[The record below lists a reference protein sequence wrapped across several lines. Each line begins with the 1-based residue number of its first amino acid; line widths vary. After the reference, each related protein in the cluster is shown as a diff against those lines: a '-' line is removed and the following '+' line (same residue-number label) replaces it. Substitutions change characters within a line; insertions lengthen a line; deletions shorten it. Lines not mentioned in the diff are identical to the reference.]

1 MLKAREEHEEQE
13 RGEFG
18 KLLRYTLTGFAGGL
32 LAATVLDHLG
42 FQRSGL
48 GQWLVRTLSGEG
60 ESVFEGF
67 YALQARLRRAEA
79 SMAEAYGR
87 GKFLGMTAPWVIDL
101 TSRLLGVNVY
111 GLEGFYI
118 PFFYAMSDQ
127 IGANVSG
134 LAFLRR
140 KEGSWGRAFR
150 HYLAHPVML
159 ASWAIILAAPLG
171 LFLARLLG
179 FSPGTQVLTAAETI
193 AANLCWLPPV
203 VGWLSEKRSQGPKKD
218 SA

>member
-1 MLKAREEHEEQE
+1 
-13 RGEFG
+13 
-18 KLLRYTLTGFAGGL
+18 
-32 LAATVLDHLG
+32 
-42 FQRSGL
+42 
-48 GQWLVRTLSGEG
+48 
-60 ESVFEGF
+60 
-67 YALQARLRRAEA
+67 
-79 SMAEAYGR
+79 MAEAYGR

-127 IGANVSG
+127 IGANISG

-140 KEGSWGRAFR
+140 KEGSWRKAIK

-159 ASWAIILAAPLG
+159 TSWAVILAAPLG

-193 AANLCWLPPV
+193 AANLCWRRL
-203 VGWLSEKRSQGPKKD
+203 
-218 SA
+218 